1 MDADKAEDAY
11 IHIKDHCLRIC
22 SKSAHL
28 LSKHTYLLNT
38 RSQSSSPDLRG
49 PALCTV
55 TDPYEVLL
63 ARLVARRYM

>member
-38 RSQSSSPDLRG
+38 RSQSSSPDLE
-49 PALCTV
+49 ALLF
-55 TDPYEVLL
+55 VLSPIPTWF
-63 ARLVARRYM
+63 Y